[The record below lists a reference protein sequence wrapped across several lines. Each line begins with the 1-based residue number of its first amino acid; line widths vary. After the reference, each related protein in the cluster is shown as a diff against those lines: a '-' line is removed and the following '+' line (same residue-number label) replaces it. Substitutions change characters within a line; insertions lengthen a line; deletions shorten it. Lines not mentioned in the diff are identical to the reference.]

1 MIYSILVCLAALAVL
16 LRLLRGN
23 RISLGLPFAYLAS
36 LLLIHVPG
44 AVAHLVGGSQLDGSE
59 YVAIGIRE
67 TAFGAAAFVG
77 GVWLA
82 RWGTP
87 IRGGVGPA
95 PRADFARFCLV
106 GGWVF
111 VYGLTALARIPS
123 LGAVINTGGAIWM
136 LGVLLGLRSAL
147 LTANVLR
154 AAIWGGALAVYPV
167 FMLVLGGF
175 VSYGAAAVIVVISV
189 LAVFARNYLRA
200 ATGVAAA
207 TVIGLTFFVNYFDHR
222 SDIRESVWGGASMHD
237 RLDSV
242 GGMFADFHLIDL
254 TSEKDLLA
262 LTQRLNQNMFVGLAA
277 TRLDEGQVEYLDGK
291 SVTDGVLS
299 LVPRAFWPD
308 KPITGGS
315 GQMVADMTGLTLNE
329 DTSWGVGNVMEFY
342 VNFGLTGVIGGFLLL
357 GALIGYLDLRGAAAE
372 RRGDLRQVP
381 VYFLPAVALIQP
393 GASLVEMTGGAGA
406 ALIAA
411 LGWRWLWTIRS
422 ASSRPARPV
431 GQALVPQAPP
441 SGVGPAE

>member
-1 MIYSILVCLAALAVL
+1 MIYSILACLAALAAML
-16 LRLLRGN
+16 WLLRGN

-44 AVAHLVGGSQLDGSE
+44 AVAHLVGGSQLDGGE

-67 TAFGAAAFVG
+67 TAFGAAAFVA
-77 GVWLA
+77 GVGLA

-87 IRGGVGPA
+87 IRSSAAQA

-106 GGWVF
+106 GGWIF

-123 LGAVINTGGAIWM
+123 LGAVIDTGGAIWM

-147 LTANVLR
+147 LTGNLTR

-189 LAVFARNYLRA
+189 LAVFARGYLRA
-200 ATGVAAA
+200 AAGVAAA
-207 TVIGLTFFVNYFDHR
+207 TLIGLTFFVNYFDHR
-222 SDIRESVWGGASMHD
+222 TEIRESVWGGASMHD
-237 RLDSV
+237 RVDAV
-242 GGMFADFHLIDL
+242 AGMFTDFHLIDL

-262 LTQRLNQNMFVGLAA
+262 LTERLNQNMFVGLAA
-277 TRLDEGQVEYLDGK
+277 TRLDEGQVEYLNGK

-299 LVPRAFWPD
+299 LIPRALWPD

-315 GQMVADMTGLTLNE
+315 GKMVADMTGLTLNE

-342 VNFGLTGVIGGFLLL
+342 INFGLAGVIGGFLVL
-357 GALIGYLDLRGAAAE
+357 GALIGFLDIRGAAAE

-393 GASLVEMTGGAGA
+393 GASLVEMTGSAGA

-411 LGWRWLWTIRS
+411 LGWRWLWTVRTAGS
-422 ASSRPARPV
+422 QRTRPGR
-431 GQALVPQAPP
+431 ALVPRLPQ
-441 SGVGPAE
+441 SHVGPAE